1 MLDER
6 DTRPHP
12 GSRTVSR
19 LRRVNL
25 FLVPRTNLY
34 HGLTEQTEQR
44 KLIQLVTNFT
54 HLGDN
59 GFGLLGLRCGEK
71 NWIWIPLNCVLS
83 RT

>member
-6 DTRPHP
+6 DTRPQP

-19 LRRVNL
+19 LRRVNW
-25 FLVPRTNLY
+25 FLVPR
-34 HGLTEQTEQR
+34 GSQSRQQR
-44 KLIQLVTNFT
+44 KLIQLVTNLT
-54 HLGDN
+54 HRGEDGLE
-59 GFGLLGLRCGEK
+59 LLGLRCGDK